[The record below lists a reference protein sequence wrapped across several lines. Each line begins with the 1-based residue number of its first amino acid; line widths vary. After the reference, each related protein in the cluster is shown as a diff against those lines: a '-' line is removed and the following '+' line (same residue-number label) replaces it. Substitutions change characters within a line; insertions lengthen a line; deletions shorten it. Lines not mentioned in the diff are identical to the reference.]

1 MTEEQTKAI
10 SRVMEEYAFPEEFN
24 YWKKDQ
30 EIIMRL
36 DESTLIAIH
45 TSGVVTEHKQGA
57 QQIYSDHWYTVVI
70 LKPTKLKTEAVQMK
84 LKQIGSN
91 MTELDLG
98 LVQVFFSYETPVAAR
113 LTDGTLVRTAKRY
126 SVTTTKHINKWLNGC
141 EALTVSQ
148 DRISFLLT
156 YPKLARESDY
166 DEVA

>member
-1 MTEEQTKAI
+1 
-10 SRVMEEYAFPEEFN
+10 
-24 YWKKDQ
+24 
-30 EIIMRL
+30 
-36 DESTLIAIH
+36 
-45 TSGVVTEHKQGA
+45 
-57 QQIYSDHWYTVVI
+57 
-70 LKPTKLKTEAVQMK
+70 MK

-113 LTDGTLVRTAKRY
+113 LTDGTLVRTAERY

-156 YPKLARESDY
+156 SPKLARDSDY
-166 DEVA
+166 NEVAL